1 MLDAETVPFID
12 VTAATMLAALAADL
26 ARDGVVLVL
35 GARGRPGARRAGAA
49 EGSGPLIGMYP
60 SVHEAVD
67 AVARK

>member
-1 MLDAETVPFID
+1 MIDAETVPFID
-12 VTAATMLAALAADL
+12 VTAATMLTALAADL

-35 GARGRPGARRAGAA
+35 ARDVGQVRDVLGLT